1 MNAYLK
7 CYPLSLPELHYSV
20 EHYGSSFSRHD
31 NTKSREKKSTPSI
44 LHDKNQKQK
53 KDSMTVEKPDANGKL
68 RQPTI
73 MDVLRRA
80 GAIENQEV
88 SSAGSSGA
96 TPNRP
101 HCHENETA
109 GCNEL
114 GLVDISEKP
123 IYLESQRFKFRPLLV
138 DCLSILSFSE
148 VHVKKLETMCLGLLM
163 ISLFYHSV
171 LGGMFKLHPT
181 VIG

>member
-1 MNAYLK
+1 M
-7 CYPLSLPELHYSV
+7 
-20 EHYGSSFSRHD
+20 
-31 NTKSREKKSTPSI
+31 
-44 LHDKNQKQK
+44 
-53 KDSMTVEKPDANGKL
+53 VEKPDANAKL

-101 HCHENETA
+101 HRHENESA
-109 GCNEL
+109 GCNEI

-123 IYLESQRFKFRPLLV
+123 ICLESQRFKFRPLLV
-138 DCLSILSFSE
+138 DCLSILSLSE
-148 VHVKKLETMCLGLLM
+148 VHMKIRNHVSCFAH

-171 LGGMFKLHPT
+171 LGGMFRLQQY
-181 VIG
+181 VWLIYFLLIQ